1 MKRIRIALLIGA
13 LATGLTLVAPAL
25 SYARDVDYEKGE
37 VVVRVT
43 PGEPTQI
50 QFPGTI
56 DGGFMKKASTL
67 SLQPKDNDL
76 VVFAK
81 ESINEAGEA
90 IIVRLKDGRSYAVRV
105 ARAAADKPRDDV
117 VNINDARGSILGAD
131 EEEPPYK
138 ERRFDYAPPS
148 QVSGFMRELVLA
160 AEFGKASIAGYRM
173 SDAYRGQQVLN
184 DGTLNATIDRIY
196 IGPTLWGYVLDAAN
210 TLEQTQKLN
219 PAAFR
224 VDGTRAVSAKN
235 WELAPVPMN
244 IEQQLSGKHK
254 TKVYIITKARK

>member
-1 MKRIRIALLIGA
+1 MRRIYNTIALSTLLSGA
-13 LATGLTLVAPAL
+13 VLFSPAVSSAL
-25 SYARDVDYEKGE
+25 DVDYDKGE

-50 QFPGTI
+50 QFPGAI

-81 ESINEAGEA
+81 ENINEAGEA
-90 IIVRLKDGRSYAVRV
+90 IIVRLKDGRSYAVRIS
-105 ARAAADKPRDDV
+105 RASADKPRNDV
-117 VNINDARGSILGAD
+117 VNINDARGSILGG
-131 EEEPPYK
+131 EEEEAPYK
-138 ERRFDYAPPS
+138 ERKFDYAPPS
-148 QVSGFMRELVLA
+148 QVSGLMREMALA
-160 AEFGKASIAGYRM
+160 AEFGKASITGYRM

-184 DGTLNATIDRIY
+184 DGTLIATIDRIY
-196 IGPTLWGYVLDAAN
+196 IGPNLWGYVLDTAN
-210 TLEQTQKLN
+210 AIDQTQKIN

-224 VDGTRAVSAKN
+224 VDGTRAISARN

-244 IEQQLSGKHK
+244 VEQQLAAKHK
-254 TKVYIITKARK
+254 TKVYIVTKARK